1 LKASI
6 AGPGSAVQDHVA
18 IGLPRPLETSSR
30 GHSWPPVGLNILRP
44 LCSW

>member
-6 AGPGSAVQDHVA
+6 AGPGSAVRDHVA

-30 GHSWPPVGLNILRP
+30 CHSWPPFGPNILRP
-44 LCSW
+44 LCSR